1 MDHRCTQ
8 NIYKNK
14 NGYLVHCKYIILS
27 ELLDQVLMQDLV
39 GYEYRFTLT
48 VALSFFLIGASP
60 FGKFLLRKT

>member
-1 MDHRCTQ
+1 MDHRWTQ

-39 GYEYRFTLT
+39 GYEYALT